1 MGARRFV
8 LLDRD
13 GTINVEKDYLASV
26 EDLELLPNTL
36 AGLRALGGLGLGL
49 VVLTNQSGIG
59 RGYFGAETVA
69 AIHRA
74 LADRLAAGG
83 VTLDGIYVC
92 PHGPDEGCACRK
104 PATGLAEQAAREL
117 GFRLPDSFVIG
128 DKPADIELG
137 RRCGATTILV
147 RTGYGRESES
157 SAEATPDYVADD
169 LAGAARIVETILR
182 G

>member
-1 MGARRFV
+1 MTDALDTVFAKAKARIPDLSRMTEPEIQAWERGVQARFLTATAGKSSP
-8 LLDRD
+8 LLNR
-13 GTINVEKDYLASV
+13 VRE
-26 EDLELLPNTL
+26 
-36 AGLRALGGLGLGL
+36 
-49 VVLTNQSGIG
+49 
-59 RGYFGAETVA
+59 
-69 AIHRA
+69 A
-74 LADRLAAGG
+74 LAEG
-83 VTLDGIYVC
+83 DGLT
-92 PHGPDEGCACRK
+92 E
-104 PATGLAEQAAREL
+104 EQAAREL

-169 LAGAARIVETILR
+169 LAAASRIVETILR